1 MSTLTVL
8 LPPRD
13 AALSPQA
20 WQLPALR
27 FVLTDRRGRTVR
39 TGEAPLAL
47 LPPARTT
54 VLIVAAR
61 DVLLVDAVVPPL
73 AGPRLRQALP
83 NIVEDQLLPDGPPPH
98 IALGPAP
105 AGLRKTAARRTLAA
119 IDRGWLRFLHESFT
133 AAGHRTIRAVPIV
146 ACLPLADIALPRA
159 LLSPPDGTSMPDI
172 DPDAADID
180 PDAANALTPAE
191 KQALADTRA
200 LAASATVLIVGMTAA
215 SAAGSQRLLDA
226 MAAHPAAAPGD
237 RSDPAGAGGG
247 LPAAALYD
255 GGLYEVGLSD
265 GAPQVEVAI
274 RRLPLPA
281 TGVPATGM
289 PATGVPAAET
299 MAVANRVAGEG
310 LAVPLDA
317 LTDTLEA
324 LLPPGSEREARQS
337 MLPANAPGSALL
349 GREVFRLT
357 LHAATPEPLEPTS
370 GMPARSPTDVA
381 GGAVTTDAASRDSAA
396 DARLAQA
403 LHGLGVL
410 ARPLDFG
417 TLALAAR
424 ESTFDLCQFEF
435 AVQPWS
441 LRPGV
446 WGQLRLPLGLLAA
459 SVVVAVLGLNLQ
471 WRQLARERDAI
482 QTRMTELLLE
492 NFPRTSVVL
501 DPPAQMTR
509 SLGALRVAAGELA
522 PDDFLS
528 LTNGLAASLG
538 AIPRAAIDSLD
549 YDRQTLQL
557 AFRPDVKI
565 DSDFRQRLSQNGL
578 DGNFDGKRWTIRSI
592 R

>member
-159 LLSPPDGTSMPDI
+159 LLSPPDGIATPDI
-172 DPDAADID
+172 DPDAADVDID
-180 PDAANALTPAE
+180 PEAADALTQAE
-191 KQALADTRA
+191 KQTLADTRA
-200 LAASATVLIVGMTAA
+200 LAASATVLIVGMTA
-215 SAAGSQRLLDA
+215 SPAAGSRHLLDA
-226 MAAHPAAAPGD
+226 MAAHPATASGE
-237 RSDPAGAGGG
+237 RSDPDGAGGE

-265 GAPQVEVAI
+265 GAPQIEVAI

-281 TGVPATGM
+281 PGGPAAG
-289 PATGVPAAET
+289 GPAAET
-299 MAVANRVAGEG
+299 MAVAGRVAGEG

-357 LHAATPEPLEPTS
+357 THAVTPEPLEPTS
-370 GMPARSPTDVA
+370 GMAARAPTDVA
-381 GGAVTTDAASRDSAA
+381 GGAVATDAASADSAA

-403 LHGLGVL
+403 LQALGVI

-435 AVQPWS
+435 AAQPWS

-459 SVVVAVLGLNLQ
+459 SVVVAVLGLNLE

-492 NFPRTSVVL
+492 TFPRTSVVL

-538 AIPRAAIDSLD
+538 AVPRTAIDALD
-549 YDRQTLQL
+549 YDRQALQL
-557 AFRPDVKI
+557 TFRPDVKI

>member
-27 FVLTDRRGRTVR
+27 FVLTDRRGRTLR
-39 TGEAPLAL
+39 TGEAPLTL

-146 ACLPLADIALPRA
+146 ACLPLADVAVPLA
-159 LLSPPDGTSMPDI
+159 TATAGEDLVAAADGLAV
-172 DPDAADID
+172 PDAI
-180 PDAANALTPAE
+180 DAAAALAE
-191 KQALADTRA
+191 EQALADTRA
-200 LAASATVLIVGMTAA
+200 LAASATVLIVGMGASPAA
-215 SAAGSQRLLDA
+215 SGQRLLDA
-226 MAAHPAAAPGD
+226 MAAYPAFAPGD
-237 RSDPAGAGGG
+237 VPGLAAAGGQMPG
-247 LPAAALYD
+247 DALYD
-255 GGLYEVGLSD
+255 GGLYQVGASD

-281 TGVPATGM
+281 AGAPVIGVPAEGS
-289 PATGVPAAET
+289 
-299 MAVANRVAGEG
+299 RLAGEG

-317 LTDTLEA
+317 LTGTLEA
-324 LLPPGSEREARQS
+324 LLPPASGREATPETAWLS
-337 MLPANAPGSALL
+337 SAGGALP

-357 LHAATPEPLEPTS
+357 THAALPEPLVPT
-370 GMPARSPTDVA
+370 PAAARGRVDGARGAAATFEASD
-381 GGAVTTDAASRDSAA
+381 GGEA
-396 DARLAQA
+396 DARLDQA
-403 LHGLGVL
+403 LRSVGLI
-410 ARPLDFG
+410 ARPIDFG
-417 TLALAAR
+417 ALALAAR

-435 AVQPWS
+435 AAQPWR

-492 NFPRTSVVL
+492 AFPRTSVVL
-501 DPPAQMTR
+501 DPAAQMTR
-509 SLGALRVAAGELA
+509 SLDALRVAAGELS

-538 AIPRAAIDSLD
+538 AIPRTAIDSLD
-549 YDRQTLQL
+549 YDRQDLQL
-557 AFRPDVKI
+557 TFRPDAKI
-565 DSDFRQRLSQNGL
+565 DGDFRQRLSQNGL
-578 DGNFDGKRWTIRSI
+578 DGSFDGKRWTIRSI

>member
-39 TGEAPLAL
+39 AGEAPLAL

-105 AGLRKTAARRTLAA
+105 VGLRKTAARRTLAA

-146 ACLPLADIALPRA
+146 ACLPLADVAIPPAPALDD
-159 LLSPPDGTSMPDI
+159 LLTSDAGPDAG
-172 DPDAADID
+172 PDAA
-180 PDAANALTPAE
+180 AALADE
-191 KQALADTRA
+191 QALANMRA
-200 LAASATVLIVGMTAA
+200 LAASATVLVVGMAA
-215 SAAGSQRLLDA
+215 SAAASGQRLLDA
-226 MAAHPAAAPGD
+226 MADASGGETPGV
-237 RSDPAGAGGG
+237 
-247 LPAAALYD
+247 ALYD
-255 GGLYEVGLSD
+255 GGLYEVGVRD

-274 RRLPLPA
+274 RRLPLPLA
-281 TGVPATGM
+281 GAPV
-289 PATGVPAAET
+289 TGVPAAGT
-299 MAVANRVAGEG
+299 MAVASRLAGEG

-317 LTDTLEA
+317 LTGTLEA
-324 LLPPGSEREARQS
+324 LLPP
-337 MLPANAPGSALL
+337 APGQDAARGATQWATQWATPWAPSSHTAGGALL

-357 LHAATPEPLEPTS
+357 THAAVPEPLAPTS
-370 GMPARSPTDVA
+370 LTA
-381 GGAVTTDAASRDSAA
+381 GRGLDDGRRAAFEASGHDDDA
-396 DARLAQA
+396 DARLDAA
-403 LHGLGVL
+403 LRDVGVI

-417 TLALAAR
+417 ALALAAR

-435 AVQPWS
+435 AAQPWR

-459 SVVVAVLGLNLQ
+459 SIVVAVLGLNLQ

-492 NFPRTSVVL
+492 AFPHTSVVL
-501 DPPAQMTR
+501 DPAAQMTH
-509 SLGALRVAAGELA
+509 SLDALRVAAGELS

-538 AIPRAAIDSLD
+538 AIPRTAIDSLD
-549 YDRQTLQL
+549 YDRQALQL
-557 AFRPDVKI
+557 TFHPDVKI
-565 DSDFRQRLSQNGL
+565 DSDFRQRLAQNGL